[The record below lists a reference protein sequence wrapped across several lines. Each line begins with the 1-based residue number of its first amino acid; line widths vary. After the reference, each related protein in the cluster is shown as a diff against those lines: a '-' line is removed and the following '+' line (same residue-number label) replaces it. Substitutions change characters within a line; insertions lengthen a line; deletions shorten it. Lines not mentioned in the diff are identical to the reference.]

1 MSRTPIVLAAL
12 GCGLFILGSNG
23 CSKTGA
29 TATWKLPVDAKQLPG
44 TTTLLDAEQINGT
57 REDDA
62 HVKKMFTAS
71 ELGSEICRIHASDPA
86 NVLKRMGNSDD
97 IADAKHF
104 FTAANLADVQ
114 SILTCGEL
122 LGGNL
127 DGNFQTAIAFTD
139 DASTKQEVGIIQ
151 LKMTDIPTSDGFSKH
166 AFSGING
173 FCRTTDTSKPNAPT
187 TDCTATSDAA
197 MNQGTSWFFGS
208 RAALE
213 SVAKTIT
220 APKPD
225 LSTQVS
231 ALNDGANAVEGLS
244 SNRIS
249 ADVASAKPFLSAPCT
264 WGAVQSAGGLSDFMT
279 ACFPNTEQKIIDE
292 IDTKIRAAAFEIDD
306 SVLKAGGVHGNIV
319 LVARD
324 EDSAKIVEK
333 DLNDFETDWKSSL
346 ENNEA
351 KIIKQAKTDPV
362 SREEKRWA
370 IIVDNFTHALEKAKV
385 VRSGRTVKLG
395 FNEPLDASDKADLTD
410 NDAKSADR
418 RTAIAD
424 LLDAVQSKK
433 PVPLASL
440 SKIVGT
446 PWATYLIAEST
457 FDPKSLPADC
467 SGPKPKAVKGKP
479 APVADPKCV
488 APIQPPDN
496 QFGVDNA
503 AKNASK

>member
-1 MSRTPIVLAAL
+1 MSRTPIVLSVL
-12 GCGLFILGSNG
+12 GCGLLLLGSNA
-23 CSKTGA
+23 CSKTA
-29 TATWKLPVDAKQLPG
+29 ANATWKLPVDAKQLPG
-44 TTTLLDAEQINGT
+44 TTTLLDAAQIDGT
-57 REDDA
+57 RETDD
-62 HVKKMFTAS
+62 HIKKMFTAS
-71 ELGSEICRIHASDPA
+71 ELGAEICRIHASDPA
-86 NVLKRMGNSDD
+86 SVLKRMGNSDD
-97 IADAKHF
+97 ISDARKF
-104 FTAANLADVQ
+104 FTTTNLADVQ

-122 LGGNL
+122 LGANL

-139 DASTKQEVGIIQ
+139 DTSAKQEVGIIS
-151 LKMTDIPTSDGFSKH
+151 LKMTDIPTADGFSKH

-187 TDCTATSDAA
+187 TDCSATSDAA

-225 LSTQVS
+225 LSTQVA
-231 ALNDGANAVEGLS
+231 ALNDGANALEGLS
-244 SNRIS
+244 SNRVS
-249 ADVASAKPFLSAPCT
+249 ADVASAKPFLSAPCF
-264 WGAVQSAGGLSDFMT
+264 WGAAQSAGSLTDFTT

-292 IDTKIRAAAFEIDD
+292 IDTKIKAAAFEIDS
-306 SVLKAGGVHGNIV
+306 SVLKAGGVHGNVV

-324 EDSAKIVEK
+324 DDSAKIVEK
-333 DLNDFETDWKSSL
+333 DLNDFATDWKSSL

-351 KIIKQAKTDPV
+351 KIIKQAKTDPI
-362 SREEKRWA
+362 SHEEKNWA
-370 IIVDNFTHALEKAKV
+370 IIVDNFMHALEKAKV
-385 VRSGRTVKLG
+385 VRSGRTVKLA

-410 NDAKSADR
+410 AQTKSADR

-424 LLDAVQSKK
+424 LLDAVQQKK

-446 PWATYLIAEST
+446 PWATYLIANST
-457 FDPKSLPADC
+457 FDPKTLPADC
-467 SGPKPKAVKGKP
+467 SAPKPKVKHGQ
-479 APVADPKCV
+479 PVPPGDPKCI
-488 APIQPPDN
+488 APIAPPEN